1 MQGLCCRSNAP
12 FKGDF
17 RIVWISMFTLFK
29 SRYWIEIIFEIAL
42 GRRWPI
48 DYMQRLHTRHSWEQ
62 SFNTKSSGLN
72 QISLHCIF
80 LAHLFTL
87 SHGSTHNI
95 RSVTVSQMHMLSHGS
110 TNKYAQSRLSAHIR
124 LVTVPR
130 QNTLSHGSTP
140 KYAQSRVHAKIHAG
154 TVPRTNPL
162 SHGSMQNIRPDTV
175 PRTTPLLMSVNLT
188 MFHVYFIKHCVCT
201 SSFMIVQWPTNDCM
215 VDYVTRIS
223 KDQRRQQT
231 CRVRVFSLIRFNLI
245 HQSTNVKLQV

>member
-87 SHGSTHNI
+87 SHGSTQNI
-95 RSVTVSQMHMLSHGS
+95 RSVTVSQMHRLSHGS
-110 TNKYAQSRLSAHIR
+110 TNKYAQSRLSAQIR
-124 LVTVPR
+124 SVTVPR
-130 QNTLSHGSTP
+130 KNT
-140 KYAQSRVHAKIHAG
+140 
-154 TVPRTNPL
+154 L

-201 SSFMIVQWPTNDCM
+201 SSFMLVQWPTNDCM